1 MTVRRG
7 RRRRWTRHARRRPV
21 VDDGAVSTVRT
32 VVAGHC
38 CREIALGVSA
48 RAFLAGSQELEEVE
62 PGLYVHRDVAPRSDH
77 KTLQHANQIRN
88 ISQTSNRIMKLAL
101 VISAV
106 IAALSSDLGAF
117 AEVSSSSIAGKSPT
131 SCQVKRSWTKE
142 TSSHS

>member
-21 VDDGAVSTVRT
+21 VDDGAVSTVRA

-48 RAFLAGSQELEEVE
+48 RAFLAGSQELLEQVE
-62 PGLYVHRDVAPRSDH
+62 PGLSIDRDVAPRSDH
-77 KTLQHANQIRN
+77 KTLQLQLANQTRN
-88 ISQTSNRIMKLAL
+88 YPQTIKQTMKLAF

-106 IAALSSDLGAF
+106 IAALSSDPGAF
-117 AEVSSSSIAGKSPT
+117 AKVSCI
-131 SCQVKRSWTKE
+131 
-142 TSSHS
+142 